1 MERSVRNIVLA
12 VFVGLSASAFAQSE
26 GGLLLGVEAEKK
38 IDKKLS
44 VSVEAEMRTRND
56 FKTMDRWKFG
66 ISGSYKFTKWLK
78 ADVGYDLLND
88 NNREKKE
95 YYTSSSGKYVKIH
108 WRPGYWGVKHRFHAS
123 LTGSVKIADFKLSL
137 RERWQYSYRPEKD
150 VTRWTWRVSDAAGNA
165 VSDTDMRLDD
175 DYSRSAKGKNQLRS
189 RLEIAYDKKR
199 ALFSP
204 YASMELYNSWA
215 IEKIRYTVGTGIRL
229 SKQHS
234 LDVFYRFENMRNVDA
249 DEYDPDM
256 HYLGIGYKFKF

>member
-44 VSVEAEMRTRND
+44 VSVEAEMRTRNN

-137 RERWQYSYRPEKD
+137 RERWRYTYRPEKT
-150 VTRWTWRVSDAAGNA
+150 TRRYDFDNGYWE
-165 VSDTDMRLDD
+165 DTNVK
-175 DYSRSAKGKNQLRS
+175 SKNLHILRS
-189 RLEIAYDKKR
+189 RFKVDWDIPNCKID
-199 ALFSP
+199 P
-204 YASMELYNSWA
+204 WASVEVFNNSMLD
-215 IEKIRYTVGTGIRL
+215 KIRY
-229 SKQHS
+229 S
-234 LDVFYRFENMRNVDA
+234 LGADYSLQKKHVFGLYYRYQRVYND
-249 DEYDPDM
+249 DEEGNT
-256 HYLGIGYKFKF
+256 HYLGMSYKFKF